1 MNTFHSRAETTPN
14 LGPVAQ
20 LNRILPW
27 VIGMAVLG
35 LVLARYVPQ
44 IHKNEDMRRQLRRK
58 MEEVQQLEAEVSRLR
73 AENFALAKDP
83 RTIERT
89 AREQLSFARP
99 DERVVTF
106 QDAPAAGATVPG
118 NTPAPVPTTRDAAR
132 PGGATTPP
140 NALGTTRGPR

>member
-1 MNTFHSRAETTPN
+1 MNAYRLHSETEPN

-27 VIGMAVLG
+27 IIGLAVLG
-35 LVLARYVPQ
+35 LVLARYLPQ
-44 IHKNEDMRRQLRRK
+44 IHKNESMRRQLQQK
-58 MEEVQQLEAEVSRLR
+58 TDEVQRLEAEVNRLR
-73 AENFALAKDP
+73 AENFALARDP

-106 QDAPAAGATVPG
+106 QDQPANGAVTPGGAAGGRDPGRRVPSG
-118 NTPAPVPTTRDAAR
+118 SPTPAPVTR
-132 PGGATTPP
+132 
-140 NALGTTRGPR
+140 RGPN

>member
-1 MNTFHSRAETTPN
+1 MNSYRLNAETEPN

-27 VIGMAVLG
+27 VIGLAVLG
-35 LVLARYVPQ
+35 LVLSRYLPQ
-44 IHKNEDMRRQLRRK
+44 IHKNEDLRRDLQRK
-58 MEEVQQLEAEVSRLR
+58 TDEVRRLTTEVNRLK
-73 AENFALAKDP
+73 AENAALFREP

-106 QDAPAAGATVPG
+106 QDVPAVGGGAGSGSPKPTSV
-118 NTPAPVPTTRDAAR
+118 PAPNPR
-132 PGGATTPP
+132 PPAP
-140 NALGTTRGPR
+140 GTARGPN